1 MSDDPAVA
9 TERHGHVTLAELR
22 RPPHNFVDH
31 DVLAALADAVEAA
44 DADPA
49 CRAVVVAAAG
59 TSFCA
64 GVNFGAAAEGSHDGP
79 VAADGFRAG
88 AGRFYEQAIRLFR
101 ASVPLVAAVHGAA
114 VGGGLGLALACDLR
128 VTCPEARLAANFTRL
143 GIHPGFGLSVT
154 LPELVGPSRAADL
167 FLTGRRVGGDEAL
180 RLGLVDRCVPRDAV
194 RDEALRLAGEIAAAA
209 PLAVSAVLATLRR
222 GLADRVAAALDHE
235 LDEQARLAAT
245 DDAREGIEAVFT
257 RREPTFHGR

>member
-1 MSDDPAVA
+1 VSEPPVA
-9 TERHGHVTLAELR
+9 TERHDHVTLVELR

-31 DVLAALADAVEAA
+31 EMLAAVADAVEAA

-59 TSFCA
+59 TAFCA
-64 GVNFGAAAEGSHDGP
+64 GVNFGAAAAEGDGGP
-79 VAADGFRAG
+79 GAAG
-88 AGRFYEQAIRLFR
+88 AAFRGAAERFYEQATRLFR
-101 ASVPLVAAVHGAA
+101 VSVPLVAAVHGAA

-128 VTCPEARLAANFTRL
+128 VACPEARLAANFVRL

-167 FLTGRRVGGDEAL
+167 LLTGRRVGGEEA
-180 RLGLVDRCVPRDAV
+180 RSMGLVDRCVARDDV
-194 RDEALRLAGEIAAAA
+194 RAEALRLAAEIAAAA
-209 PLAVSAVLATLRR
+209 PLAVVAVRATLRR
-222 GLADRVAAALDHE
+222 GLADRVEAALTRE

-245 DDAREGIEAVFT
+245 DDAREGIEAVFG
-257 RREPTFHGR
+257 RREPAFRGR